1 MNIKENNMNFICPVC
16 REVLGEEEKLYK
28 CENGH
33 CFDKSKFGYV
43 NLLQSQKSSAKR
55 HGDDRVM
62 IRARRDFLDKGYYG
76 FLRDAVTDNCDE
88 FLKSGDAVIDA
99 GCGECWYSSGIKQRL
114 SENGKDVLFYGVD
127 ISKDALEF
135 ASKRKSGIPAAV
147 ASVFDLPF
155 ADGSADLLLNI
166 FSPEADEEYCRV
178 LKSGGLMLRVIPLEK
193 HLFGLKAAIYDKP
206 YLNDVPDSYIRGFRL
221 IRTQR
226 VCKTIELSSNEDIQ
240 NLFKMTPYYYK
251 TGVDDQRKINGLDRL
266 ETQAEFEIRVYRKD

>member
-1 MNIKENNMNFICPVC
+1 MNFICPVC
-16 REVLGEEEKLYK
+16 RESLAEEEKLYR
-28 CENGH
+28 CDNGH

-76 FLRDAVTDNCDE
+76 FLRDAITDICDE
-88 FLKSGDAVIDA
+88 VLANGASVIDA

-114 SENGKDVLFYGVD
+114 FKSGKDISFFGVD

-135 ASKRKSGIPAAV
+135 ASKRKSGIPTAV
-147 ASVFDLPF
+147 ASVFEMPF
-155 ADGSADLLLNI
+155 ADASAELLLNV

-178 LKSGGLMLRVIPLEK
+178 LKKGGIMIRVIPLEN
-193 HLFGLKAAIYDKP
+193 HLFELKAAIYDKP
-206 YLNDVPDSYIRGFRL
+206 YLNDIPETDVDGFNL
-221 IRTQR
+221 IKTQKAR
-226 VCKTIELSSNEDIQ
+226 KTLDISSNEDIR

-251 TGVDDQRKINGLDRL
+251 TGKDDQAKLDNL
-266 ETQAEFEIRVYRKD
+266 ESLNVKAEFEIRVYRKD